1 MLLLLPENVGGVF
14 VDHRYSRFS
23 RSRNGDMMT
32 AICGEPNMAI
42 KIELPRDARNYIGEA
57 LPLAN
62 DQ

>member
-1 MLLLLPENVGGVF
+1 
-14 VDHRYSRFS
+14 
-23 RSRNGDMMT
+23 MMT